1 MMIMMTLVDAVV
13 ASMNVAMMPGA
24 SLIMSTGAPFI
35 ELKLQVVVDEA
46 DLGIVVGL
54 QRRGHRE

>member
-1 MMIMMTLVDAVV
+1 MMTLVDAVV

-35 ELKLQVVVDEA
+35 ELKLQVVVDAA
-46 DLGIVVGL
+46 DLVIVVGL
-54 QRRGHRE
+54 QRHGHRG